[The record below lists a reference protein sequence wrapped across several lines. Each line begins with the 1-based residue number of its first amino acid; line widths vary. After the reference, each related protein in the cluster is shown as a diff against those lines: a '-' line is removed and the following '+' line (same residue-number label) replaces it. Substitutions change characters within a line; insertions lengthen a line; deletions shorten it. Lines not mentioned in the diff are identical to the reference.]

1 MIRYVLL
8 ALAVCLLFVIAYF
21 SAGWLL
27 DAEQPQQELKRD
39 VGPQNLDQRFAENF
53 NGFLSREVNS
63 VRANAMAM
71 IENVGAADDVLITI
85 S

>member
-21 SAGWLL
+21 SAGWFL

-39 VGPQNLDQRFAENF
+39 VGPQNLDQR
-53 NGFLSREVNS
+53 SP
-63 VRANAMAM
+63 
-71 IENVGAADDVLITI
+71 
-85 S
+85 